1 MRDGRSARGARFS
14 WAPLA
19 AADGRCGRGERG
31 NAGGESGLAC
41 ADARRH
47 TVSVQDEVEPS
58 ASAPREGTLERW
70 AWDYVLSTEL
80 SRKRAPGPAPLARDE
95 SFVATRAIRP
105 GRPATWV
112 RATRKDKTPR
122 PGALADPKKRA
133 ALLHVFAHHELQAA
147 ELFAWAMLAF
157 ADAPDAFVRGLA
169 SLLRDEA
176 RHFAMYEA
184 HLATLGVPFGSL
196 PIRDWFWERV
206 PSAKDAAS
214 YCALVGLGFEAGN
227 LDHTARFASAF
238 RAAGDPKAADI
249 TERIGGEEVAH
260 VRFAVRWFR
269 ALGGTLDFASFERAL
284 PPPLTPLVMRGKP
297 LDRTRRLEAGFPA
310 DMIDALDA
318 WQPAEPAARAT
329 R

>member
-1 MRDGRSARGARFS
+1 
-14 WAPLA
+14 
-19 AADGRCGRGERG
+19 
-31 NAGGESGLAC
+31 
-41 ADARRH
+41 
-47 TVSVQDEVEPS
+47 
-58 ASAPREGTLERW
+58 
-70 AWDYVLSTEL
+70 
-80 SRKRAPGPAPLARDE
+80 
-95 SFVATRAIRP
+95 
-105 GRPATWV
+105 V

-214 YCALVGLGFEAGN
+214 YCALVGLGF
-227 LDHTARFASAF
+227 D
-238 RAAGDPKAADI
+238 AAGDPKAADI